1 MAKAVRIVLNEKAFI
16 QLETGDGFDFAAFI
30 VRVRAEGFY
39 FGGDVFVPLSQ
50 IEMIVYRDFEAP
62 AVAPHIGGLN

>member
-1 MAKAVRIVLNEKAFI
+1 MAKAVRIIINKDCFI
-16 QLETGDGFDFAAFI
+16 QIDTGDDFAFELFLAQIRDKGYFLSDQTFI
-30 VRVRAEGFY
+30 
-39 FGGDVFVPLSQ
+39 PLSK

>member
-1 MAKAVRIVLNEKAFI
+1 MAKAVRIIINKDCFI
-16 QLETGDGFDFAAFI
+16 QFTPGEAFDFSDFLAQLCAN
-30 VRVRAEGFY
+30 GFY
-39 FGGDVFVPLSQ
+39 GGGDVFVPLSQ